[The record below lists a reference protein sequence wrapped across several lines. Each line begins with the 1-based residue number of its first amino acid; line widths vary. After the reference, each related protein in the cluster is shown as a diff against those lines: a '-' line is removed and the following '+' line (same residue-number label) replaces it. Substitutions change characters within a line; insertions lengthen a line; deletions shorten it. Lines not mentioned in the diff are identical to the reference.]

1 MLGGMRNV
9 DSVLNPRTALGILSI
24 LAWIQT
30 LKQEVDFVERLMKK
44 LSRQMERP
52 TISLHF
58 GFRSLE
64 IKVKSDEL

>member
-1 MLGGMRNV
+1 MRNV
-9 DSVLNPRTALGILSI
+9 DSVFNPRTALGILSI

-52 TISLHF
+52 TINLHF
-58 GFRSLE
+58 EFISFNGN
-64 IKVKSDEL
+64 KSQVQ

>member
-1 MLGGMRNV
+1 M

-58 GFRSLE
+58 GLHSLE
-64 IKVKSDEL
+64 IKVKSDELKYCS